1 MREKVLVIYGGL
13 SEEREISLRSGKAI
27 AKALGRRNFQVKEF
41 DFQGHVEQVVEEF
54 KPDVVFIA
62 LHGTFGEDG
71 SIQGALE
78 ILRVPYTG
86 SSVLQSA
93 LCMNKLFSKYLFREF
108 NIPTPEFLY
117 TEDLEISYEYAK
129 SILSVE
135 KMVIKP
141 VDQGSAIGVSIVQNG
156 DQFKQGLETA
166 FSFSK
171 GVIIE
176 EFIQGKEIT
185 VSVIGNLQN
194 IIVLPVIEIVPSHNF
209 YDYFSKYTPGMSTH
223 IIPANIP
230 KEVSD
235 LASKLAYNIYTSFSL
250 RDFARID
257 FVVKNTLPYV
267 LEVNT
272 IPGFTETSLIP
283 DAARAYGMSFDDLTE
298 FIVNETLKR
307 RR

>member
-1 MREKVLVIYGGL
+1 MKGKVLVIYGGL
-13 SEEREISLRSGKAI
+13 SKERDISLKSGKAI
-27 AKALGRRNFQVKEF
+27 AEALKRRNFQVKEF
-41 DFQGHVEQVVEEF
+41 DFQGKIEQVIEEF
-54 KPDVVFIA
+54 KPDVAFIA

-78 ILRVPYTG
+78 ILGVPYTG

-93 LCMNKLFSKYLFREF
+93 ISMNKLFSKYLFREF
-108 NIPTPEFLY
+108 NIPTASFLY
-117 TEDLEISYEYAK
+117 TEDLNTSYEYAK
-129 SILSVE
+129 SVIHSE

-141 VDQGSAIGVSIVQNG
+141 VDQGSAIGISIIQNEE
-156 DQFKQGLETA
+156 QFKEGLQTA
-166 FSFSK
+166 FSFSH

-185 VSVIGNLQN
+185 VSIIGNSN
-194 IIVLPVIEIVPSHNF
+194 NVVVLPIIEIIPAHNF

-235 LASKLAYNIYTSFSL
+235 LASKLAYKVYTSFSL

-257 FVVKNTLPYV
+257 FVVKDAVPYV

-272 IPGFTETSLIP
+272 IPGMTETSLIP

-298 FIVNETLKR
+298 FIVEEAFKR
-307 RR
+307 RK